1 MAWRVLR
8 ARESTYWFSEGAV
21 LLQKLHN
28 AVRQL
33 EGTGERASASHF
45 STETLLYQP
54 QTPARG
60 KRLGVVEMLCMTAT
74 TNTHNAPRGT
84 SLGLRL
90 SG

>member
-1 MAWRVLR
+1 MLR
-8 ARESTYWFSEGAV
+8 AQESTYWFSEGAV

-45 STETLLYQP
+45 STEALLYQP
-54 QTPARG
+54 QTPAWG
-60 KRLGVVEMLCMTAT
+60 KWLGVVETPRMTAT
-74 TNTHNAPRGT
+74 TNNFREEP
-84 SLGLRL
+84 LGLML